1 MNCTH
6 IAATL
11 GFDCVPLD
19 DAGTVAMLAT
29 PFTFADGDPLPV
41 FMQER
46 GGTVRFFDDGDVFM
60 HFTGRGIRMDT
71 RTQAGFIAK
80 AAQRHGASFGADWV
94 LETVATNEGAADAFQ
109 RYMRALLAIGAWE
122 LENEGINTDT
132 ELVIEEAIMALRER
146 DQHAEIVP
154 APTYRGISG
163 KERAL
168 AFRYNG
174 TGVAVT
180 TTHHAS
186 VSAALMS
193 MMDIRQ
199 QPENSTR
206 EFMFI
211 IEDAE
216 DPERAKADSL
226 IMQAVAPV
234 QLMSNL
240 RRAPARLQ

>member
-1 MNCTH
+1 MNCTD

-19 DAGTVAMLAT
+19 DAGTVAMFAT
-29 PFTFADGDPLPV
+29 PFKFADGDPMPV
-41 FMQER
+41 FVQER

-60 HFTGRGIRMDT
+60 HFTGRGVRMDT
-71 RTQAGFIAK
+71 RKQAAFITK
-80 AAQRHGASFGADWV
+80 AAQRHGASFSTDWV
-94 LETVATNEGAADAFQ
+94 LEAVVTNNSTADAFQ
-109 RYMRALLAIGAWE
+109 RYMRSLLAIGAWE
-122 LENEGINTDT
+122 LENEGVSTDT
-132 ELVIEEAIMALRER
+132 TLVIEEAIMALRER
-146 DQHAEIVP
+146 DKDAEIVP
-154 APTYRGISG
+154 EPVFRGISG
-163 KERAL
+163 KKRTL
-168 AFRYNG
+168 AFSYNG

-199 QPENSTR
+199 LPENSVR
-206 EFMFI
+206 DFMFI

-216 DPERAKADSL
+216 DTARAKADAL
-226 IMQAVAPV
+226 IMQAVARV

-240 RRAPARLQ
+240 RTRTTALQ